1 MADLTVEQYI
11 SQQTEPQQMLLNA
24 LHQFIKKT
32 APELQESIKWG
43 FPSYA
48 GKSNVCYLA
57 AQKNHV
63 NLGFYEGGL
72 LPDAGKLL
80 EGTGAKM
87 RHVKVR
93 SLNEIAEKPLAELIR
108 EAVAFQHK

>member
-1 MADLTVEQYI
+1 MANKTVAQYVL
-11 SQQTEPQQMLLNA
+11 QQPEAHQQLLNE
-24 LHQFIKKT
+24 LLSLIKTT

-43 FPSYA
+43 MPSYG

-57 AQKNHV
+57 PQKNHV

-72 LPDAGKLL
+72 LVDPDKLL

-87 RHVKVR
+87 RHIKIR
-93 SLNEIAEKPLAELIR
+93 TLKDIREKPLAALIR
-108 EAVAFQHK
+108 EAADFQNN